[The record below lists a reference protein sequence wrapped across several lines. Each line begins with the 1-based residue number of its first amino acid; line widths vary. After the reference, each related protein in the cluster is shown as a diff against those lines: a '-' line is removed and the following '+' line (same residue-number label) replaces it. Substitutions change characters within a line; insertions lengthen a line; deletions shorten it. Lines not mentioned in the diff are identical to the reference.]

1 MTTRKNTTGT
11 GGSRGNYDY
20 MQLLSEFAL
29 VVHDFDWMG
38 DAACRGSGIDF
49 FPEETYNVDA
59 PKAMAVC
66 RTCPVREKCLD
77 FAVKN
82 NMKYGI
88 WGGLNPV
95 QRRRYLRHGFQTGTV
110 EP

>member
-1 MTTRKNTTGT
+1 
-11 GGSRGNYDY
+11 
-20 MQLLSEFAL
+20 
-29 VVHDFDWMG
+29 
-38 DAACRGSGIDF
+38 
-49 FPEETYNVDA
+49 
-59 PKAMAVC
+59 MAVC

-95 QRRRYLRHGFQTGTV
+95 QRRRYLRHGYETVTV